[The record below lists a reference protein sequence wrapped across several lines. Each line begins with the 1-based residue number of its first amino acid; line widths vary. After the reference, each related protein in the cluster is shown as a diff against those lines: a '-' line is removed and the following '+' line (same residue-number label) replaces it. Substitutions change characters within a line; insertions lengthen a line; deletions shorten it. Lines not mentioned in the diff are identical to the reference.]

1 MDRSDNTR
9 VVLPSSTSFGWG
21 KGGNVTSAGWQETL
35 CDPIWHVSTRSG
47 EASGV
52 LRTAILR
59 LLYFTLLYFTLYRDR
74 LDKLERRSRLSMRSN
89 PSGTCEAEALLATSP
104 AVSVC
109 TPSTSPSLSSAVSH
123 STTAGMNVADSG
135 HDIVSRAAAVCQ
147 AQFLPFRRERIA
159 RRI

>member
-1 MDRSDNTR
+1 MELDLSVTTWSRLKREQLMQQVWTGACR
-9 VVLPSSTSFGWG
+9 V
-21 KGGNVTSAGWQETL
+21 ETG
-35 CDPIWHVSTRSG
+35 CPPCGQPDGPERQYTCRP
-47 EASGV
+47 
-52 LRTAILR
+52 
-59 LLYFTLLYFTLYRDR
+59 TLYRDR

-109 TPSTSPSLSSAVSH
+109 TPSSSPSLSSAVSH

-147 AQFLPFRRERIA
+147 AQFLPFPRERIA